1 MNYKLC
7 LEFFRLG
14 ADVESGS
21 HVRRLIHS
29 WTTWNDGRNE
39 SFKILEKIF
48 GSETNGEGEISTGGV
63 DEYVVNVNP
72 DDVVEDDYYGMIT
85 EETADHDE
93 DQLQKKRKKRKVFKI
108 IDEYQRVQI
117 LNYVRG
123 NLDVLFPVGNAPSGR
138 PKTANILAWDQV
150 YQFCM
155 RYKNNKYYV

>member
-1 MNYKLC
+1 MFG
-7 LEFFRLG
+7 FFRLG

-48 GSETNGEGEISTGGV
+48 GSETNGEGESSTGGV

-85 EETADHDE
+85 EEADHDD
-93 DQLQKKRKKRKVFKI
+93 DQLQKKQTCSASLSSLSLFQSCKTS
-108 IDEYQRVQI
+108 
-117 LNYVRG
+117 LNSTNFSKLV
-123 NLDVLFPVGNAPSGR
+123 V
-138 PKTANILAWDQV
+138 IW
-150 YQFCM
+150 
-155 RYKNNKYYV
+155 